1 MHRINQYCRTAFQ
14 LLIIVLLSSCL
25 VVWRLIKHVLDR
37 KMKKEDNGEVKSA
50 SIGDDRVAPVLSP
63 NVELGN
69 KPVEAEGKKPA
80 SVGESGVAPVLLP
93 NVEPE
98 NKPVE
103 AEGKKSAST
112 GESGVAPV
120 LSPKVELGNK
130 PIEAEGIKPASTEES
145 GVAPVL
151 SPDVELGNKPIE
163 AEVEAEN
170 SVLVLEAAEAYCVKC
185 RQKQP
190 IQEARKVTTKKGR
203 PAIEGTCAV
212 CGAKLFRFIARKK
225 ENLSGEG

>member
-1 MHRINQYCRTAFQ
+1 MHRIKQYCGTAFQ

-37 KMKKEDNGEVKSA
+37 KMKKEDNEGVKSA
-50 SIGDDRVAPVLSP
+50 SVGESRVAPVLSP
-63 NVELGN
+63 D
-69 KPVEAEGKKPA
+69 
-80 SVGESGVAPVLLP
+80 
-93 NVEPE
+93 VEPE
-98 NKPVE
+98 
-103 AEGKKSAST
+103 
-112 GESGVAPV
+112 
-120 LSPKVELGNK
+120 NK
-130 PIEAEGIKPASTEES
+130 PIEAEGIKPASVGES
-145 GVAPVL
+145 GVTPVL
-151 SPDVELGNKPIE
+151 SPNVELGNKPIE

-170 SVLVLEAAEAYCVKC
+170 SMLVLEAAEAYCVKC

-190 IQEARKVTTKKGR
+190 IQGARKVTTKKGR

>member
-1 MHRINQYCRTAFQ
+1 MHRIKQYCGTAFQ

-37 KMKKEDNGEVKSA
+37 KMKKEDNEGVKSA
-50 SIGDDRVAPVLSP
+50 SVGESRVAPVLSP
-63 NVELGN
+63 DVEPEN
-69 KPVEAEGKKPA
+69 KPIEAEGIKPA

-93 NVEPE
+93 DVEPE
-98 NKPVE
+98 
-103 AEGKKSAST
+103 
-112 GESGVAPV
+112 
-120 LSPKVELGNK
+120 NK
-130 PIEAEGIKPASTEES
+130 PIEAEGIKPASVGES
-145 GVAPVL
+145 GVTPVL
-151 SPDVELGNKPIE
+151 SPNVELGNKPIE

-170 SVLVLEAAEAYCVKC
+170 SMLVLEAAEAYCVKC

-190 IQEARKVTTKKGR
+190 IQGARKVTTKKGR

>member
-1 MHRINQYCRTAFQ
+1 MHRIKQYCRTAFQ

-37 KMKKEDNGEVKSA
+37 KMKKEDNEEVKPA
-50 SIGDDRVAPVLSP
+50 STGESRVAPVLLP
-63 NVELGN
+63 DVEPEN
-69 KPVEAEGKKPA
+69 KPVEAEGIKSA
-80 SVGESGVAPVLLP
+80 SVGESGVAPVLSP
-93 NVEPE
+93 DVEPG

-103 AEGKKSAST
+103 AEDIKPAST
-112 GESGVAPV
+112 GESGIVAV
-120 LSPKVELGNK
+120 LSPDVELGDK
-130 PIEAEGIKPASTEES
+130 PIEAEGIKPASTGES

-151 SPDVELGNKPIE
+151 LPDVEPENKPIE
-163 AEVEAEN
+163 AEVETEN
-170 SVLVLEAAEAYCVKC
+170 SVLVLEVAEAHCVKC

-190 IQEARKVTTKKGR
+190 IQGARKVTTKKGR

-212 CGAKLFRFIARKK
+212 CGAKLFRFLARKK